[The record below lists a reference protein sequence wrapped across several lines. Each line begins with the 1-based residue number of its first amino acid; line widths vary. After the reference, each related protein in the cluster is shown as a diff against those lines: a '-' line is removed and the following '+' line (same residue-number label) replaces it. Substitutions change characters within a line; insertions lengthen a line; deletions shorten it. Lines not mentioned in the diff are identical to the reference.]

1 MLGEQEEEAE
11 RGTAGAWRVLLLHA
25 EGTYA
30 LESDSAPPRQSQNRE
45 PPYLFSSHQIN
56 NNILL

>member
-1 MLGEQEEEAE
+1 MEEAE
-11 RGTAGAWRVLLLHA
+11 RGTAGAWRVVLHA

-30 LESDSAPPRQSQNRE
+30 VKSDSAPQRQSQNRE
-45 PPYLFSSHQIN
+45 PPYLFSSHEIN

>member
-11 RGTAGAWRVLLLHA
+11 RGTAGAWRVVLHA

-30 LESDSAPPRQSQNRE
+30 LGSDSAPPRQSQNRE